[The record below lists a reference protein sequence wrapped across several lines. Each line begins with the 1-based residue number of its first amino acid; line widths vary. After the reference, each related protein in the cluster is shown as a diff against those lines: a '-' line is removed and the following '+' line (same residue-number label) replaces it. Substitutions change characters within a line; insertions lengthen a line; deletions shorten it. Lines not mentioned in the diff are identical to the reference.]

1 VSTAVL
7 RAARWRALGSD
18 VDVRCTDG
26 VRLDDAAAAVEA
38 ELAAIDL
45 ACSRFRADSELSRVD
60 AARGRTVPV
69 SPLLAEAVGVAL
81 RAAALTGGL
90 VDPTVGAAM
99 RAIGYDVDFASLPP
113 EGPALALVSR
123 PVPGWRRV
131 ELDAGACRL
140 RVPAGVMLDLGAT
153 AKALAA
159 DRAARAA
166 AAAAGTGVLVSLG
179 GDIAVAGEVP
189 AGGWEVWLAASHLPG
204 APGEMVRLHSGG
216 LATSGTTARR
226 WSRGDRT
233 LHHIVDPRTGL
244 PAAETWAAVTVVASS
259 CVDANIASTAAVVL
273 GDTAPSWLA
282 TQGLPARLCTPSGEV
297 RHVGG
302 WEVLP

>member
-1 VSTAVL
+1 RRRRRRLAGPDRPGGRGRGRNLGGGARHSRSATPRRARAGRGAGLAPRRGAAAARPRAAIPQRPGGTGGERRDGGPRPGPAGDDGVAPGVRAGCGRPRPGADGEAGAASPSAAAPAVDPLAAAVSTAVL

-179 GDIAVAGEVP
+179 
-189 AGGWEVWLAASHLPG
+189 
-204 APGEMVRLHSGG
+204 
-216 LATSGTTARR
+216 
-226 WSRGDRT
+226 
-233 LHHIVDPRTGL
+233 
-244 PAAETWAAVTVVASS
+244 
-259 CVDANIASTAAVVL
+259 
-273 GDTAPSWLA
+273 
-282 TQGLPARLCTPSGEV
+282 
-297 RHVGG
+297 
-302 WEVLP
+302 